1 MFETKHP
8 IATEQST
15 VEDDKSIK
23 NAVKACID
31 SRLADKTSPAHG
43 RLYIDMLKLI
53 EQPLLDHTMTHTRG
67 NQVQASKL
75 LGLSRGTLRQKLKT
89 HGML

>member
-1 MFETKHP
+1 MFEITHP

-15 VEDDKSIK
+15 VNDGKTVKD
-23 NAVKACID
+23 AVKACID
-31 SRLADKTSPAHG
+31 IRLAKKTSLTHD
-43 RLYIDMLKLI
+43 RLYLDILTLI
-53 EQPLLDHTMTHTRG
+53 EKPLLAHTMTHTRG